1 MSNPAQ
7 PSSSRPGKAAPNRKI
22 PFHRPSIGSAEREA
36 VLEVLDSRWLTTG
49 QKSVAFEEAVRSRVG
64 SAHAVAVNSATAALH
79 LILEALGIHS
89 GDEVIVPTYTFAACG
104 EVVRYLDARPRL
116 ADVDAATFDL
126 TVETI
131 EPQLRPETRA
141 IMVVHYGGRLA
152 PMEPILELA
161 RSRGLAVIEDAAHAL
176 PCSRSGRAA
185 GTWGT
190 AGALSFYATKTVTTG
205 EGGMLLTDSA
215 EIADRARLMRLH
227 GMSRDAW
234 KRYSGGGSW
243 YYEIED
249 AGFKY
254 NLTDVAAAIGLA
266 QLNRAEAMRLERER
280 VALRYGQAIEA
291 AGLAELVELPAAPDS
306 GEVHAW
312 HLYPLRL
319 NLDRV
324 PSSRARD
331 DRPAGRSRDR
341 NERPLHPAPPAS
353 LLPPNLR
360 LPAWGPAGGR
370 AGVRA
375 GDLDADLS
383 RPHGRRRRLRGGAPG
398 RDPATSL
405 SPCGAEAQRQSR
417 RQTRSDTCWRAAA
430 CRTTCCPCQ
439 RAGPT
444 TRRPCSSGGMW

>member
-1 MSNPAQ
+1 MSHQTGSAIHH
-7 PSSSRPGKAAPNRKI
+7 SGEASATRRI
-22 PFHRPSIGSAEREA
+22 PFHRPSIGIAEREA
-36 VLEVLDSRWLTTG
+36 VMEVLNSRWLTTG
-49 QKSVAFEEAVRSRVG
+49 QKSVAFEEAVRDRVG

-104 EVVRYLDARPRL
+104 EVCRYLDARPRL
-116 ADVDAATFDL
+116 ADVDPVTFDL
-126 TVETI
+126 TAETI
-131 EPQLRPETRA
+131 EPQLRPETKA
-141 IMVVHYGGRLA
+141 IMVVHFGGRLA
-152 PMEPILELA
+152 EMEPILELA

-205 EGGMLLTDSA
+205 EGGMILTDSA

-254 NLTDVAAAIGLA
+254 NLTDLAAAIGLV
-266 QLNRAEAMRLERER
+266 QLDRAEAMRGDRER
-280 VALRYGQAIEA
+280 VAQRYGRAIEA
-291 AGLAELVELPAAPDS
+291 AGIGELVELPAAPGPD
-306 GEVHAW
+306 EVHAW

-324 PSSRARD
+324 RLARAD
-331 DRPAGRSRDR
+331 TIDRLAEAGIGTSVHFI
-341 NERPLHPAPPAS
+341 PLHLHPYYRRTYGYVP
-353 LLPPNLR
+353 
-360 LPAWGPAGGR
+360 
-370 AGVRA
+370 
-375 GDLDADLS
+375 ADLPVAAREYEREIS
-383 RPHGRRRRLRGGAPG
+383 MPIYPDLTDGDVDYVVERLAAILRPR
-398 RDPATSL
+398 
-405 SPCGAEAQRQSR
+405 
-417 RQTRSDTCWRAAA
+417 
-430 CRTTCCPCQ
+430 
-439 RAGPT
+439 
-444 TRRPCSSGGMW
+444 

>member
-1 MSNPAQ
+1 MSHQTGPAF
-7 PSSSRPGKAAPNRKI
+7 PHPGQASAIRKI
-22 PFHRPSIGSAEREA
+22 PFHRPSIGPAEREA
-36 VLEVLDSRWLTTG
+36 VMEVLDSRWLTTG
-49 QKSVAFEEAVRSRVG
+49 QKSVAFEEAVRDRVG

-104 EVVRYLDARPRL
+104 EVCRYLNARPRL
-116 ADVDAATFDL
+116 ADVDPVTFDL
-126 TVETI
+126 TAETI
-131 EPQLRPETRA
+131 EPQLRPETKA

-152 PMEPILELA
+152 NMEPILELA

-205 EGGMLLTDSA
+205 EGGMVITDSA

-254 NLTDVAAAIGLA
+254 NLTDLAAAIGLV
-266 QLNRAEAMRLERER
+266 QLDRAEAMRAERER
-280 VALRYGQAIEA
+280 VAQRYGRAIEA
-291 AGLAELVELPAAPDS
+291 AGIGALVELPSAPGPD
-306 GEVHAW
+306 EVHAW

-324 PSSRARD
+324 RPTRAETI
-331 DRPAGRSRDR
+331 DRLAEAGIGTSVHFI
-341 NERPLHPAPPAS
+341 PLHLHPYYRRTYDYAP
-353 LLPPNLR
+353 
-360 LPAWGPAGGR
+360 
-370 AGVRA
+370 
-375 GDLDADLS
+375 ADLPVAAREYEREIS
-383 RPHGRRRRLRGGAPG
+383 MPIYPDLTDGDVDYVVERLAAILRPR
-398 RDPATSL
+398 
-405 SPCGAEAQRQSR
+405 
-417 RQTRSDTCWRAAA
+417 
-430 CRTTCCPCQ
+430 
-439 RAGPT
+439 
-444 TRRPCSSGGMW
+444 